1 MVRWINGMK
10 LPIESFHFNCSMTLF
25 SKVSEIS
32 RISFTFICIFSY
44 VYALLFFT
52 SSGLPWNFW
61 IRRSPSNN
69 LKNKCVTLFPLF
81 TFKSSSF
88 LYLHPKVYNFL
99 HPKFKIRISYYC
111 LFSIRLWYSM
121 RYLYEFERR
130 KVWSTSSSVGSS
142 QWSIDYVRTVLFAEE
157 HQEKGSSLENEWDIW
172 NEVRHLLYSIT
183 SPLVNGSI

>member
-1 MVRWINGMK
+1 MCNWSDFWGNLIFFTFTELQNIKMVRWINRMK

-44 VYALLFFT
+44 VYCTLLFFT

-81 TFKSSSF
+81 TFNSSSF
-88 LYLHPKVYNFL
+88 LYFYIQ
-99 HPKFKIRISYYC
+99 KFIIFYIQNSK
-111 LFSIRLWYSM
+111 
-121 RYLYEFERR
+121 YEFLIIVCFLLDYDIPRGTCTNLNVE
-130 KVWSTSSSVGSS
+130 KSDPPPLQLAAASS
-142 QWSIDYVRTVLFAEE
+142 DR
-157 HQEKGSSLENEWDIW
+157 
-172 NEVRHLLYSIT
+172 SIT
-183 SPLVNGSI
+183 FVRCFSVKSTRKKDRR